1 MNKATTA
8 SRLQELMNKR
18 SLRQVD
24 ILHAALPYAS
34 ERGVK
39 LNKSDVSQYVSG
51 KVEPGQEKLL
61 ILAEALAVSPAWLL
75 GYDVPMQQTAD
86 TASFSTM
93 PVIHPDI
100 LPIGVRRVPLL
111 GDIAC
116 GEPIFA
122 EEDCAALLA
131 VGADVPCDFALR
143 CKGDSMTGARIFS
156 GDIVFIRRQDTVL
169 DGEIA
174 AVLLDDDATLKRVY
188 RLADGRIELRAENP
202 MYKSILVG
210 GENET
215 RAFRI
220 LGKAVAFQSSII

>member
-8 SRLQELMNKR
+8 SRLQTLMRDRN
-18 SLRQVD
+18 LRQVD
-24 ILHAALPYAS
+24 ILEKARAYAAQ
-34 ERGVK
+34 RGIK
-39 LNKSDVSQYVSG
+39 LNKSDISQYVSG
-51 KVEPGQEKLL
+51 KVEPGQDKLL
-61 ILAEALAVSPAWLL
+61 LLAEALGVNPAWLL
-75 GYDVPMQQTAD
+75 GYDVPAEPD
-86 TASFSTM
+86 ESAAALSAL
-93 PVIHPDI
+93 PAIHPDI

-122 EEDCAALLA
+122 EEECAALLA
-131 VGADVPCDFALR
+131 VGSDVSCDFALR
-143 CKGDSMTGARIFS
+143 CKGDSMTGARIYN
-156 GDIVFIRRQDTVL
+156 GDIVFIRQQDTVL

-188 RLADGRIELRAENP
+188 RLADGRVELRAENP

-210 GENET
+210 GEGET
-215 RAFRI
+215 RTFRI